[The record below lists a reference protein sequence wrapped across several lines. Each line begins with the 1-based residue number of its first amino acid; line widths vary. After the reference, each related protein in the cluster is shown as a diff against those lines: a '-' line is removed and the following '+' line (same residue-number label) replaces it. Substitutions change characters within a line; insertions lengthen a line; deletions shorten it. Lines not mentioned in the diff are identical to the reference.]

1 MSGFGTSREF
11 SNRRNRNPKRG
22 NDATVCAAF
31 HRARTWLTWA
41 QVVGFQHLYMG
52 IPLHGERAA
61 AVARAALMLP
71 LPPVLDTAMSSQLR
85 YRPVDAPPDQ
95 LG

>member
-1 MSGFGTSREF
+1 
-11 SNRRNRNPKRG
+11 
-22 NDATVCAAF
+22 
-31 HRARTWLTWA
+31 
-41 QVVGFQHLYMG
+41 MG